1 MEDKFNE
8 DKFNDKIKYYL
19 QLFYEK
25 GITTETVKEYLDDKS
40 FCWYIN
46 MACPICSHGCF
57 KINVIWELEKIL
69 DKTQMNLF
77 RKLEFELLKNEKS

>member
-1 MEDKFNE
+1 ME

-40 FCWYIN
+40 FCCYMN
-46 MACPICSHGCF
+46 MPCPICSNCCF
-57 KINVIWELEKIL
+57 KINVIRELEKIL
-69 DKTQMNLF
+69 DETQIKLF